1 MRELILKMSMSL
13 DGFVSDS
20 EGKNTWMYGSDPEA
34 VAFGVETTWNASL
47 HIMGSRSFAV
57 MAPFYPSSDIPFA
70 PPMNQIPKAVS
81 SSRGPAALEA
91 AKGAPGWADAD
102 VAGGSLADEIGRLK
116 AGEGKPIL
124 AHGGVSFAQNLV
136 AAGLVDAF
144 VLTVHPIALGTG
156 RPLFSSLPA
165 PLPLRLVNSRAFPGG
180 AVAQVYR
187 PR

>member
-70 PPMNQIPKAVS
+70 PPMNQIP
-81 SSRGPAALEA
+81 R
-91 AKGAPGWADAD
+91 
-102 VAGGSLADEIGRLK
+102 RC
-116 AGEGKPIL
+116 
-124 AHGGVSFAQNLV
+124 
-136 AAGLVDAF
+136 
-144 VLTVHPIALGTG
+144 
-156 RPLFSSLPA
+156 
-165 PLPLRLVNSRAFPGG
+165 SRAG
-180 AVAQVYR
+180 ARRCWRR
-187 PR
+187 PRARQAGRMPM